1 MDVVTNIAI
10 RGGHIM
16 NKYLKVGFFSAIAA
30 FALQSCYDEK
40 MEWYNPYTPISKSEI
55 PQLIET
61 QISNCAPL
69 KSYAA
74 NLSSDFHLGVSVL
87 GSSYVENS
95 KYASTVN
102 DNFNSIQPSTEF
114 ALCNVVTDI
123 NGTYNYDMPDALY
136 NAAINNGLSF
146 FGHSLISNQFQ
157 NVEYLQNAI
166 ADKVS
171 PSEETNYINVGNER
185 EYDFSYSFNLED
197 YQIYNGEHNNEGW
210 SFSSSVDDAYFNVGV
225 QSLEITDGDDCVKST
240 GKACL
245 WASTE
250 GWEQGDATDVAQ
262 VVSDYIPVP
271 AGSKLNFSF
280 YVKGNSLVG
289 QTAKMRVRIL
299 GVEKGLNGLVPAS
312 GGINSYSSDIKLTNE
327 WTQISFR
334 NLQTNGVVSDHS
346 SPVAAVRIVFDIT
359 DAPNSYVYF
368 DNLVLG
374 LTEGSGGTVE
384 GTNYIANSYFDG
396 NEKTY
401 NWSFVENRES
411 VARIELG
418 KSLNG
423 TDNSKSGGNCLKV
436 VNTASYN
443 SAGDVTVNGMFADG
457 KTLVLGQRYRLT
469 FYARADANNA
479 IVEFS
484 TSNRSADKNP
494 ASAQAPAEGKQS
506 YVLSTTWEKQVWEF
520 TALSSDIGSMNFK
533 FAKTATTFYLDDVTL
548 TPITTS
554 SNAKSTRIPN
564 YVSSY
569 DDAMKAA
576 ILSGIMKTHIENM
589 MERYDKIEGWD
600 VVQHITTDNPT
611 STSYYLDSK
620 GLSVGNG
627 EFYWGDY
634 MKDDFIYN
642 AFTYARDFLKAKNR
656 NAKLFVSEGNLVHNE
671 RKFNR
676 LETLIRGLQAYKGQ
690 NLIDGLSLELHLVCS
705 TEIHTQAELL
715 NQVTELFKSLNST
728 YCSNSGSDYPFL
740 IRIGELDVQI
750 ESDYLPSVAQL
761 AAQAEMYEHVIN
773 CYRTIINQRN
783 QYGVYMWMLSD
794 SDVEQGGKSYNRHRS
809 LFDENF
815 NKKHAYLGVCKGFD
829 ETAGTTAS
837 Y

>member
-1 MDVVTNIAI
+1 
-10 RGGHIM
+10 M
-16 NKYLKVGFFSAIAA
+16 NKYLKVGFVSAFAA
-30 FALQSCYDEK
+30 IALQSCYDEK

-55 PQLIET
+55 PQET
-61 QISNCAPL
+61 EKLVAQCQPL

-74 NLSSDFHLGVSVL
+74 NASSDFHLGVSVL
-87 GSSYVENS
+87 GSSYVENT
-95 KYASTVN
+95 KYAETVN

-136 NAAINNGLSF
+136 NAAIDNGLSI
-146 FGHSLISNQFQ
+146 FGHCLISNQFQ
-157 NVEYLQNAI
+157 NVEFLQNAI

-171 PSEETNYINVGNER
+171 PSEETNYINVSGNEN

-197 YQIYNGEHNNEGW
+197 YQLYGKDREHYNDGW
-210 SFSSSVDDAYFNVGV
+210 SFSSNVSDSYFNVGV
-225 QSLEITDGDDCVKST
+225 QSLEITDGDDCVKSEN
-240 GKACL
+240 KACL

-262 VVSDYIPVP
+262 VVSDYVPVP
-271 AGSKLNFSF
+271 NTGKLSFSF
-280 YVKGNSLVG
+280 YVKGYSLTG

-299 GVEKGLNGLVPAS
+299 GVKNGLNGLVPAS
-312 GGINSYSSDIKLTNE
+312 GGTSAYTSEIRLTND
-327 WTQISFR
+327 WKQITFR
-334 NLQTNGVVSDHS
+334 DLLPDGTVSDYS
-346 SPVAAVRIVFDIT
+346 SPVPAVRIVFDIT
-359 DAPNSYVYF
+359 EAPNSYVYF
-368 DNLVLG
+368 DNLVLKV
-374 LTEGSGGTVE
+374 SGGTSAD
-384 GTNYIANSYFDG
+384 GPNYIANSYFDG

-411 VARIELG
+411 VARMELG
-418 KSLNG
+418 KSING
-423 TDNSKSGGNCLKV
+423 NDNSISGGNCLKI

-443 SAGDVTVNGMFADG
+443 SAGDVTVNAMFTDN
-457 KTLVLGQRYRLT
+457 KTLVMGQRYRLT
-469 FYARADANNA
+469 FYARADVNNA

-484 TSNRSADKNP
+484 TSNKSADKSP
-494 ASAQAPAEGKQS
+494 ASAQSPAEGQQS
-506 YVLSTTWEKQVWEF
+506 YVLSTIWEKQVWDF

-548 TPITTS
+548 TPLDEPS
-554 SNAKSTRIPN
+554 SAKSTRLPN

-576 ILSGIMKTHIENM
+576 KLSGIMKTHIENM
-589 MERYDKIEGWD
+589 MNRYDKVDGWD
-600 VVQHITTDNPT
+600 VVQHIVSDNQT
-611 STSYYLDSK
+611 STSSTYLDSK

-634 MKDDFIYN
+634 MKEDFIFN
-642 AFTYARDFLKAKNR
+642 AFTYARNVLKANNSK
-656 NAKLFVSEGNLVHNE
+656 AKLFVSEGNLVHNE
-671 RKFNR
+671 KKFDRLNQFINR
-676 LETLIRGLQAYKGQ
+676 LQAYEGQ
-690 NLIDGLSLELHLVCS
+690 KLIDGLSLELHLVCS

-715 NQVTELFKSLNST
+715 NQVTELFKELNST
-728 YCSNSGSDYPFL
+728 YCTGTGSEDPFL

-783 QYGVYMWMLSD
+783 QYGVYMWMLTD
-794 SDVEQGGKSYNRHRS
+794 SDVEQGGKAYNRHRS
-809 LFDENF
+809 LFDEDYQR
-815 NKKHAYLGVCKGFD
+815 KHAYLGVCRGFD
-829 ETAGTTAS
+829 ELAGTSA

>member
-1 MDVVTNIAI
+1 
-10 RGGHIM
+10 M
-16 NKYLKVGFFSAIAA
+16 NKYFKIGFFSAIAA
-30 FALQSCYDEK
+30 IALQSCYDEK
-40 MEWYNPYTPISKSEI
+40 MEWYNPYTPISKNEI

-61 QISNCAPL
+61 QIGNCAPL

-171 PSEETNYINVGNER
+171 PSEEKNYVNVNDEH

-197 YQIYNGEHNNEGW
+197 YQKFNGKEHYNEGW

-225 QSLEITDGDDCVKST
+225 QSLEITDGDDCAKST
-240 GKACL
+240 DKACL

-271 AGSKLNFSF
+271 TGKLNFSF
-280 YVKGNSLVG
+280 YVKGYSLTG

-299 GVEKGLNGLVPAS
+299 GVEKGLNGLVPSS
-312 GGINSYSSDIKLTNE
+312 GGTSAYTSEIRLTNE
-327 WTQISFR
+327 WKQISFR
-334 NLQTNGVVSDHS
+334 DLVTNGVVSDYT
-346 SPVAAVRIVFDIT
+346 SPVPAVRIVFDIT
-359 DAPNSYVYF
+359 EAPNSYVYF
-368 DNLVLG
+368 DNLVLEVG
-374 LTEGSGGTVE
+374 GGSGETVV

-411 VARIELG
+411 VARMELG

-443 SAGDVTVNGMFADG
+443 SAGDVTINAMFADG
-457 KTLVLGQRYRLT
+457 KTLEMGQRYCLT
-469 FYARADANNA
+469 FYARADDNNA
-479 IVEFS
+479 IIEFS

-494 ASAQAPAEGKQS
+494 ASAQAPADGKQS
-506 YVLSTTWEKQVWEF
+506 YALSTVWEKQVWEF
-520 TALSSDIGSMNFK
+520 TALTSDIGSMNFK

-548 TPITTS
+548 TKKNTTTS
-554 SNAKSTRIPN
+554 SDAKSTRVPN

-576 ILSGIMKTHIENM
+576 NLAGIMKKHIRNM
-589 MERYDKIEGWD
+589 MERYDKVEGWD
-600 VVQHITTDNPT
+600 VVQHIVTDNPT

-634 MKDDFIYN
+634 MKEDFIYN
-642 AFTYARDFLKAKNR
+642 AFSYAKEFLKEKKKD
-656 NAKLFVSEGNLVHNE
+656 AKLFVSEGNLVHNE
-671 RKFNR
+671 RKQNR
-676 LETLIRGLQAYKGQ
+676 LAEFINRLQAYNGQ
-690 NLIDGLSLELHLVCS
+690 KLIDGLSLELHLVCS

-715 NQVTELFKSLNST
+715 NQVTELFKNLNST
-728 YCSNSGSDYPFL
+728 YCTNSGSDDPFL

-809 LFDENF
+809 LFDEDF